1 MMIKMQIIMNEE
13 KILEEKRYNLK
24 KIQDA
29 LDNFFLENLHLEK
42 GEDGFYL
49 GSGAKT
55 DFGNFGRAMWT
66 LSKKAWFLE
75 NIDTWLYFNSDDSDD
90 PEDYAVEDF
99 KDYCLRKYSATA

>member
-1 MMIKMQIIMNEE
+1 MIKMQIIMDESKVLRE
-13 KILEEKRYNLK
+13 KKYSLS
-24 KIQDA
+24 KIYGT
-29 LDNFFLENLHLEK
+29 LDRFFLDNLHLAK

-75 NIDTWLYFNSDDSDD
+75 NVKTWLYFNSDDSDD
-90 PEDYAVEDF
+90 PDDFVIEDF
-99 KDYCLRKYSATA
+99 KDYCLKKYQTTA